1 MAQDVLNLN
10 EESFSQIIEAL
21 TQLSPELKEHFDG
34 AVKRITAL
42 SGEWDDEDQT
52 QLLEAIA
59 GLKNELNAIDD
70 AVAQLIAEAR
80 RKIEMIQARRN
91 IQM

>member
-21 TQLSPELKEHFDG
+21 TKLTPELKEYFDG

-59 GLKNELNAIDD
+59 RLKNELNAIDD
-70 AVAQLIAEAR
+70 AAAQLIAEAR
-80 RKIEMIQARRN
+80 RKLEMIQARRN